1 MSCRVCL
8 VLICGAMFLVE
19 VGCTGN
25 APRPA
30 EKKQATVPISE
41 VVQREITDYVDFTGR
56 TDAINTVNIVPRVT
70 GYLVKMPFTEGSLV
84 KKDELLFEVDPRPYK
99 AQLDQAQG
107 QVTLYQAQLKLAK
120 STLERDVEISKTP
133 GAVSPQQLD
142 QDRAAVEQ
150 AEASV
155 KAAQASLEV
164 YSLNL
169 SFCTVTSPIDG
180 MVARYY
186 LTLGNLV
193 NQDQTLLTTVVSLDP
208 MYAYFEMD
216 EPTLVT
222 IRQAIGEGK
231 LKPREEGK
239 LHVFMALQGEKGY
252 PHEGTIN
259 FVNNQVNPGTG
270 SISVRGIFPNPIL
283 KGTVRLLSPGMFVR
297 IHLPLGEK
305 HPALLVIDRAIGSDQ
320 GLKYV
325 YVVDDKNE
333 AKYTRV
339 TVGALEP
346 DGMRVITEGLKPGD
360 MVAVGSLQQIRPN
373 VTIPTEEM
381 AMPTINQPM
390 VEKAARKAGKAEKKD
405 NKK

>member
-1 MSCRVCL
+1 MRCRAGLILFCG
-8 VLICGAMFLVE
+8 VLFLIE
-19 VGCTGN
+19 AGCTDSSPK
-25 APRPA
+25 AA
-30 EKKQATVPISE
+30 QKKQAVVPMSQVLE
-41 VVQREITDYVDFTGR
+41 RDVTDFVDFTGR
-56 TDAINTVNIVPRVT
+56 TDAVNTVNIVPRVT

-99 AQLDQAQG
+99 AQLDQAEG

-120 STLERDVEISKTP
+120 STLERDVEIAKTP

-150 AEASV
+150 AQASV

-164 YSLNL
+164 YRLNL
-169 SFCTVTSPIDG
+169 SFCQVTSPIDG

-208 MYAYFEMD
+208 MYAYFDMD

-222 IRQAIGEGK
+222 IREAIRAGK
-231 LKPREEGK
+231 LKSREEGK
-239 LHVFMALQGEKGY
+239 LRVFMALQGEKDY

-270 SISVRGIFPNPIL
+270 SISIRGVFPNPPI

-305 HPALLVIDRAIGSDQ
+305 HPALLVIDRAVGSDQ

-325 YVVDDKNE
+325 YVIDNE
-333 AKYTRV
+333 NKANYRRV
-339 TVGALEP
+339 TTGALEP
-346 DGMRVITEGLKPGD
+346 DGMRVITDGLKPGD
-360 MVAVGSLQQIRPN
+360 KVAVGSLQQIRPK
-373 VTIPTEEM
+373 VELPTELIE
-381 AMPTINQPM
+381 MPTVNQPM
-390 VEKAARKAGKAEKKD
+390 VEKNVQKPAKAEKD
-405 NKK
+405 KK